1 MSVLFHNYNESHVL
15 HTETYLHYIYGTPS
29 VQLPVK
35 SQQKILLK
43 VLKKKTLEDIFSL
56 NYQAL
61 RGRKFTEKISV
72 RVVFLALLT
81 IFQHIFF

>member
-35 SQQKILLK
+35 SQQKNIVK
-43 VLKKKTLEDIFSL
+43 SFEKKQKNSRIYFFIKLSDS
-56 NYQAL
+56 
-61 RGRKFTEKISV
+61 ISF

>member
-35 SQQKILLK
+35 SQQKTLLK
-43 VLKKKTLEDIFSL
+43 VRKKNKKTLEYIFSL

-61 RGRKFTEKISV
+61 RGR
-72 RVVFLALLT
+72 
-81 IFQHIFF
+81 

>member
-29 VQLPVK
+29 VQLPVI
-35 SQQKILLK
+35 SQQKTLLK
-43 VLKKKTLEDIFSL
+43 VLKKNQKNSRVYFLIKLSDS
-56 NYQAL
+56 
-61 RGRKFTEKISV
+61 ISF